1 LKASGTRGLAALRE
15 FKLIAKYLWRWV
27 HIFGSVEGADT
38 VYWLGHGAFAFGL
51 GSNVLSIAQ
60 STPNFEKKNLS
71 YNEWTKGKF
80 SEVVTV
86 TNPGKFIFLAG
97 IGPEREGDGKIVH
110 EGNFMEQC
118 RYAYM
123 KIKKLLDMKGA
134 TMNDVVRIMTYTTD
148 VRFFQDALK
157 CRAEAFGSAP
167 IPASTFLLVSQ
178 LAWPNMAIEVD
189 VTAML
194 AR

>member
-1 LKASGTRGLAALRE
+1 MLRTAI
-15 FKLIAKYLWRWV
+15 LIAL
-27 HIFGSVEGADT
+27 
-38 VYWLGHGAFAFGL
+38 GAFTFGL
-51 GSNVLSIAQ
+51 GSNALSIAQ
-60 STPNFEKKNLS
+60 STSNFEKRNFN

-123 KIKKLLDMKGA
+123 KIKKLLDAQGA
-134 TMNDVVRIMTYTTD
+134 TMNDVVRIMTYITD

-167 IPASTFLLVSQ
+167 IPASTFLVVSQ

-194 AR
+194 AK

>member
-1 LKASGTRGLAALRE
+1 MLRSAILLA
-15 FKLIAKYLWRWV
+15 V
-27 HIFGSVEGADT
+27 
-38 VYWLGHGAFAFGL
+38 GAFAFGL
-51 GSNVLSIAQ
+51 GSNALSIAQ
-60 STPNFEKKNLS
+60 SSSNFEKKNFN

-123 KIKKLLDMKGA
+123 KIKKLLDMQSA

-167 IPASTFLLVSQ
+167 IPASTFLVVSQ

>member
-1 LKASGTRGLAALRE
+1 MRSSNSCPTYVRIWSKAD
-15 FKLIAKYLWRWV
+15 V
-27 HIFGSVEGADT
+27 
-38 VYWLGHGAFAFGL
+38 AFADLCRNQRRDAMNKLLVVGL
-51 GSNVLSIAQ
+51 VACVSCYAQ
-60 STPNFEKKNLS
+60 SVTFAQEQTNFKKENFS

-123 KIKKLLDMKGA
+123 KIKKLLDM
-134 TMNDVVRIMTYTTD
+134 
-148 VRFFQDALK
+148 
-157 CRAEAFGSAP
+157 
-167 IPASTFLLVSQ
+167 
-178 LAWPNMAIEVD
+178 
-189 VTAML
+189 
-194 AR
+194 

>member
-1 LKASGTRGLAALRE
+1 
-15 FKLIAKYLWRWV
+15 
-27 HIFGSVEGADT
+27 
-38 VYWLGHGAFAFGL
+38 
-51 GSNVLSIAQ
+51 
-60 STPNFEKKNLS
+60 
-71 YNEWTKGKF
+71 
-80 SEVVTV
+80 
-86 TNPGKFIFLAG
+86 
-97 IGPEREGDGKIVH
+97 
-110 EGNFMEQC
+110 
-118 RYAYM
+118 M
-123 KIKKLLDMKGA
+123 KIKKLLDMQGA

-167 IPASTFLLVSQ
+167 IPASTFLVVSQ

>member
-1 LKASGTRGLAALRE
+1 MQHPEPPCLDLRQESAVAAE
-15 FKLIAKYLWRWV
+15 PDI
-27 HIFGSVEGADT
+27 E
-38 VYWLGHGAFAFGL
+38 
-51 GSNVLSIAQ
+51 
-60 STPNFEKKNLS
+60 
-71 YNEWTKGKF
+71 
-80 SEVVTV
+80 
-86 TNPGKFIFLAG
+86 
-97 IGPEREGDGKIVH
+97 
-110 EGNFMEQC
+110 C

-123 KIKKLLDMKGA
+123 KIKKLLDMQGA

-167 IPASTFLLVSQ
+167 IPASTFLVVSQ

>member
-1 LKASGTRGLAALRE
+1 MQTGWSVMQGASEMLKTAVLVA
-15 FKLIAKYLWRWV
+15 V
-27 HIFGSVEGADT
+27 
-38 VYWLGHGAFAFGL
+38 GAFAMA
-51 GSNVLSIAQ
+51 LSSDSPSSAQ
-60 STPNFEKKNLS
+60 SPSGFEKKNFN

-110 EGNFMEQC
+110 EDNFMEQC

-123 KIKKLLDMKGA
+123 KIKKLLELQGA

-157 CRAEAFGSAP
+157 CRGEAFGSAP
-167 IPASTFLLVSQ
+167 IPASTFLVVSQ
-178 LAWPNMAIEVD
+178 LAWPHMAIEVD
-189 VTAML
+189 VMAML
-194 AR
+194 AK

>member
-1 LKASGTRGLAALRE
+1 MYSTALLITLSGLA
-15 FKLIAKYLWRWV
+15 I
-27 HIFGSVEGADT
+27 
-38 VYWLGHGAFAFGL
+38 GL
-51 GSNVLSIAQ
+51 SNSPSIAQ
-60 STPNFEKKNLS
+60 SQPNFEKKNFS

-118 RYAYM
+118 KYAYM
-123 KIKKLLDMKGA
+123 KIKKLLELQGA

-157 CRAEAFGSAP
+157 CRGEAFGNAP
-167 IPASTFLLVSQ
+167 IPASTFLVVSQ
-178 LAWPNMAIEVD
+178 LAWPYMAIEID
-189 VTAML
+189 VMAML
-194 AR
+194 PK

>member
-1 LKASGTRGLAALRE
+1 
-15 FKLIAKYLWRWV
+15 
-27 HIFGSVEGADT
+27 
-38 VYWLGHGAFAFGL
+38 
-51 GSNVLSIAQ
+51 
-60 STPNFEKKNLS
+60 
-71 YNEWTKGKF
+71 
-80 SEVVTV
+80 VVTV

-110 EGNFMEQC
+110 EGDFMEQC

-123 KIKKLLDMKGA
+123 KIKKLLDLQGA

-157 CRAEAFGSAP
+157 CHGEAFGTAP
-167 IPASTFLLVSQ
+167 IPASTFLVVSQ

-194 AR
+194 AK

>member
-1 LKASGTRGLAALRE
+1 MLRTA
-15 FKLIAKYLWRWV
+15 I
-27 HIFGSVEGADT
+27 T
-38 VYWLGHGAFAFGL
+38 VVLGAFAFGL
-51 GSNVLSIAQ
+51 GSNAFSIAQ
-60 STPNFEKKNLS
+60 NISHFEKKNFS

-123 KIKKLLDMKGA
+123 KIKKLLDTQGA
-134 TMNDVVRIMTYTTD
+134 TMNDVVRIMTYPTD

-157 CRAEAFGSAP
+157 CRAEAFDGAP
-167 IPASTFLLVSQ
+167 IPASTFLVVSQ

>member
-1 LKASGTRGLAALRE
+1 VPVEFVLKSSSEGDRHAESRTFAL
-15 FKLIAKYLWRWV
+15 
-27 HIFGSVEGADT
+27 
-38 VYWLGHGAFAFGL
+38 GAFAFGL
-51 GSNVLSIAQ
+51 GSNALSVAQ
-60 STPNFEKKNLS
+60 NASNFEKKNFN

-86 TNPGKFIFLAG
+86 TNPGRFVFLAG

-110 EGNFMEQC
+110 EGNFIEQC

-123 KIKKLLDMKGA
+123 KIKKLLDAQGA
-134 TMNDVVRIMTYTTD
+134 TMNDVVRITTYTTD

-157 CRAEAFGSAP
+157 CRAEAFEGAP
-167 IPASTFLLVSQ
+167 IPASTFLVVSQ

-189 VTAML
+189 VTAIL

>member
-1 LKASGTRGLAALRE
+1 MLKSA
-15 FKLIAKYLWRWV
+15 
-27 HIFGSVEGADT
+27 
-38 VYWLGHGAFAFGL
+38 
-51 GSNVLSIAQ
+51 LSIAASVAAFALAADAPSSAQ
-60 STPNFEKKNLS
+60 NSSGFEKRNFN

-86 TNPGKFIFLAG
+86 TNPGKIIFLAG

-110 EGNFMEQC
+110 EDNFMEQC

-123 KIKKLLDMKGA
+123 KIKKLLDLQGA

-157 CRAEAFGSAP
+157 CRAEAFGTVP
-167 IPASTFLLVSQ
+167 IPASTFLVVSQ
-178 LAWPNMAIEVD
+178 LAWPHMAIEVD

-194 AR
+194 AK

>member
-1 LKASGTRGLAALRE
+1 MLRTAVLLAMSAFVIAMASD
-15 FKLIAKYLWRWV
+15 KP
-27 HIFGSVEGADT
+27 
-38 VYWLGHGAFAFGL
+38 
-51 GSNVLSIAQ
+51 SNAQ
-60 STPNFEKKNLS
+60 NTSGFEKKNFS

-86 TNPGKFIFLAG
+86 TNPGRIIFLAG

-118 RYAYM
+118 KYAYM
-123 KIKKLLDMKGA
+123 KIKKLLDLQGA
-134 TMNDVVRIMTYTTD
+134 SMNDVVRIMTYTTD

-157 CRAEAFGSAP
+157 CRGEAFGSAP
-167 IPASTFLLVSQ
+167 IPASTFLVVSQ

-189 VTAML
+189 VTAMT
-194 AR
+194 AK